1 MNDKINLLT
10 ISNGVRSQLA
20 HLFAIQF
27 IITSYNYI

>member
-10 ISNGVRSQLA
+10 RFNGVRSQLA

-27 IITSYNYI
+27 IIIS